1 MKIDSSVNIQS
12 SNTNNSGDYTVQV
25 SPSHQKSIGKST
37 DKALDMEVSE
47 SLLNK
52 SIEKANSVLIN
63 SNRKVERAIHET
75 TKVVIYKVVDT
86 ETDEVIKEFPPEK
99 IQDMIAK
106 MWELAG
112 LFVDEQA

>member
-1 MKIDSSVNIQS
+1 MKIDSSVNVQS
-12 SNTNNSGDYTVQV
+12 AKKSAEYTVNANSV
-25 SPSHQKSIGKST
+25 EVKRSNNIDGDNEKFEF
-37 DKALDMEVSE
+37 EVSE
-47 SLLNK
+47 ALLDK
-52 SIEKANSVLIN
+52 SIEKANNELVKSSRRIERSVHE
-63 SNRKVERAIHET
+63 KTKAIM
-75 TKVVIYKVVDT
+75 YKVVDV